1 MFVLLYWM
9 NTEIY
14 GQKALEIY
22 ENLDKVSGH
31 PECYPLK
38 PLHIKFNDFEL
49 ELWQLFWKETLV
61 INSTEHMRYNNLW
74 ELKNPGKLRGGGQ
87 RKSIFIASLTH
98 PDRTIV
104 KIWRIWAL
112 NKPQYIAVKSYP
124 FKEISYP
131 FSEKVIRSK
140 KLIKSASLVRYK
152 LIIYV

>member
-1 MFVLLYWM
+1 MFVLLYWKD
-9 NTEIY
+9 TEIY

-22 ENLDKVSGH
+22 ENLDKVSEH
-31 PECYPLK
+31 PECYPIK
-38 PLHIKFNDFEL
+38 PLHMKFNDFEL

-74 ELKNPGKLRGGGQ
+74 KLKNPGKLKGAQ
-87 RKSIFIASLTH
+87 RKSIFIASLTP

-124 FKEISYP
+124 FKEISYL
-131 FSEKVIRSK
+131 FNEKVIRSK
-140 KLIKSASLVRYK
+140 KWIQSASLVRYK